1 MTALAGYRRSGVR
14 KRSNLRPVKKASKHL
29 IPTLPT
35 LTIEQIRLA
44 AQEKVKER
52 MTR

>member
-1 MTALAGYRRSGVR
+1 MTLAGYRRTGIR
-14 KRSNLRPVKKASKHL
+14 KRSNLRLVKKASKHL

-35 LTIEQIRLA
+35 LTIEQLRRA
-44 AQEKVKER
+44 GQEKVQER